1 MRHPDPY
8 RDCCGLYGTVET
20 VETLRDCGDI
30 MRLLE
35 TWHGVQSGSCRKA
48 EFEWVGMVG
57 VGLGRRTDIAQTVGV
72 GRARLQTRLET
83 RLERGGMS
91 VMLNDVR

>member
-57 VGLGRRTDIAQTVGV
+57 VGLGRRTNIVQTVGV
-72 GRARLQTRLET
+72 GRECYDEACCEDLPFLRPCAGSF
-83 RLERGGMS
+83 GGS
-91 VMLNDVR
+91 

>member
-1 MRHPDPY
+1 M
-8 RDCCGLYGTVET
+8 ET

-35 TWHGVQSGSCRKA
+35 TWHGVQSGSRRKA

-57 VGLGRRTDIAQTVGV
+57 VGLGRRTAIRSLKPPVSVEGGDLSPLL
-72 GRARLQTRLET
+72 RL
-83 RLERGGMS
+83 
-91 VMLNDVR
+91 